1 MAESLELGRVTDR
14 RPPFKYSALAR
25 VWFSDTDAQ
34 GVVYYGRYLPYFD
47 HARTEYHRHL
57 GRLGIDGAEFVMRA
71 STVEYHA
78 PARFDDLLE
87 IFVRVSRL
95 GRSSVAYELCALRLP
110 DEALMV
116 TATQTL
122 VLVDLETRR
131 PTPIP
136 DAARAPIQAFEGE
149 DLAA

>member
-1 MAESLELGRVTDR
+1 VATTFELGRVTDR
-14 RPPFKYSALAR
+14 RPPFRYSALAR

-34 GVVYYGRYLPYFD
+34 GVVYYGRYMPYFD

-57 GRLGIDGAEFVMRA
+57 GSLGIEGAEFVMRA
-71 STVEYHA
+71 STVEYLA

-95 GRSSVAYELCALRLP
+95 GRTSVSYALCALRVP
-110 DEALMV
+110 DDALMV

-136 DAARAPIQAFEGE
+136 DAARAPIRAFEGAE
-149 DLAA
+149 LSE

>member
-1 MAESLELGRVTDR
+1 MSDLLELGRVSDR
-14 RPPFKYSALAR
+14 RPPFKYSALSR

-47 HARTEYHRHL
+47 NARTEYHRHL
-57 GRLGIDGAEFVMRA
+57 GSRGSRVAEFVMRA

-78 PARFDDLLE
+78 PARFDDLIE
-87 IFVRVSRL
+87 SFVRVRRI
-95 GRSSVAYELCALRLP
+95 GTSSLTYDLAAYRLP

-122 VLVDLETRR
+122 VLVDLATRR
-131 PTPIP
+131 PTRIPEELREPI
-136 DAARAPIQAFEGE
+136 RAFEGE
-149 DLAA
+149 DLEE

>member
-1 MAESLELGRVTDR
+1 
-14 RPPFKYSALAR
+14 
-25 VWFSDTDAQ
+25 
-34 GVVYYGRYLPYFD
+34 
-47 HARTEYHRHL
+47 
-57 GRLGIDGAEFVMRA
+57 MRA

-95 GRSSVAYELCALRLP
+95 GRTSVAYELCALRLP
-110 DEALMV
+110 EEALMV

-131 PTPIP
+131 PAPIP
-136 DAARAPIQAFEGE
+136 DAARAPVQAFEGG
-149 DLAA
+149 DLTE